1 MLGTLGKVSVEPT
14 SLVEIAARVWRL
26 LLELQPGHRS
36 QLFTRRRNDK
46 LLVRSRVPDEIDRN
60 DDLDLVRIHFVDLD
74 DETLGL
80 PGLVEDDDI
89 SLAKFLVLLVV
100 DL

>member
-1 MLGTLGKVSVEPT
+1 MSGD
-14 SLVEIAARVWRL
+14 R
-26 LLELQPGHRS
+26 
-36 QLFTRRRNDK
+36 K
-46 LLVRSRVPDEIDRN
+46 LLVRRRVPDEIDRN

-89 SLAKFLVLLVV
+89 RLAELLVLLVV
-100 DL
+100 DLYVLSVVGAQPAARRYGCVGRARDQNSQ